1 MEWVTTSA
9 ILDGLEDHSNH
20 VAWEH
25 LVRCFTPA
33 IQAYARRVGLDGA
46 AVQDVSQAT
55 LADFV
60 DAYQRGAYDRSKGRL
75 STWLFTIARRRV
87 VDALRRGGRDPA
99 FTGDD
104 RELEGSGD
112 EEAQRRAFA
121 EVWEA
126 AVMQHCLARVRGD
139 VAEATFQAFERT
151 YLGGESTEE
160 VARDLGMTANAVF
173 IARYRVLGRLR
184 KLGEELDDVR

>member
-25 LVRCFTPA
+25 LVRSFTPA
-33 IQAYARRVGLDGA
+33 IQAYARRMGLDDA
-46 AVQDVSQAT
+46 AVQDVSQTT

-60 DAYQRGAYDRSKGRL
+60 EAYRRGAYDREKGRL
-75 STWLFTIARRRV
+75 STWFFTIARRRAT
-87 VDALRRGGRDPA
+87 DALRRGGRDPA
-99 FTGDD
+99 FTRDE
-104 RELEGSGD
+104 RELEAGAD
-112 EEAQRRAFA
+112 EEAQRRAFE

-126 AVMQHCLARVRGD
+126 AVMQHCLTRVRGE
-139 VAEATFQAFERT
+139 VAERTYLAFERT
-151 YLGGESTEE
+151 YLGGESTET
-160 VARDLGMTANAVF
+160 VASDLNMTANAVF